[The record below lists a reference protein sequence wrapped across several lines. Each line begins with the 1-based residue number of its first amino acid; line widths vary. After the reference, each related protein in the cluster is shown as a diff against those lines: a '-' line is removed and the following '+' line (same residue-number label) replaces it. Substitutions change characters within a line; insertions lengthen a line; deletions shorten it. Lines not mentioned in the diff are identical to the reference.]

1 MSSVTFECIQ
11 CGNWFELTDSEKR
24 RQILRQFIAVHPQ
37 STLADVVEVRM
48 EEGFDPPLRCP
59 DCRRHKNKSD
69 DGHRK
74 HPNRKRDYRIKYGAK
89 TADSLYG

>member
-24 RQILRQFIAVHPQ
+24 RYA
-37 STLADVVEVRM
+37 AK
-48 EEGFDPPLRCP
+48 GFDPPLRCP